1 MRKRPLTK
9 LEDRFASALHASARG
24 WRLAL
29 DRRLK
34 DLGLSQAAWM
44 TIALVARAGAPPS
57 QSWLAEH
64 LGVEGATVVAMLDRL
79 ERAGY
84 LRRTPCA
91 DDRRVKRVSLTRS
104 GRALYG
110 RVRVQADAL
119 RRELLAGED
128 PAVLEAATAL
138 LERLRLATGMAS

>member
-1 MRKRPLTK
+1 MPK

-24 WRLAL
+24 WRLTL

-44 TIALVARAGAPPS
+44 TIALVARAPAPPS
-57 QSWLAEH
+57 QAWLAEH

-79 ERAGY
+79 ERAGHV
-84 LRRTPCA
+84 RRTPCT
-91 DDRRVKRVSLTRS
+91 DDRRIKRISLTRS

-110 RVRVQADAL
+110 RVRLQADAL
-119 RRELLAGED
+119 RRELLSAED
-128 PAVLEAATAL
+128 PAVLAAATRL
-138 LERLRLATGMAS
+138 LERLQAATGMA